1 MKTHIV
7 HIMLSPW
14 MLLLLL
20 TKMGTVELTTDYMRL
35 RVFVYNGFLCKY
47 SLLELQHCTVL
58 CNRSFCLRF
67 IFY

>member
-47 SLLELQHCTVL
+47 SLLEL
-58 CNRSFCLRF
+58 
-67 IFY
+67 